1 MHARFGRRV
10 FETYICLAAARVT
23 LIRPVGVFYPR
34 AIRGFASVFEL
45 GLMVTLWVGP
55 RRLRQRA
62 HNQQRQDGGSCKLR
76 DSHDGPHFKRF
87 EYKCTAGAKR
97 FKDCHLEEQIRT
109 PLTTNQ
115 DTGGQ
120 IRTVPSGGKEQT
132 VNPEQFRTV
141 ANASNL

>member
-10 FETYICLAAARVT
+10 LETYICLAAACVA
-23 LIRPVGVFYPR
+23 LIRSVGIFYPR

-62 HNQQRQDGGSCKLR
+62 HYQQRQDGGTNSSCKLR
-76 DSHDGPHFKRF
+76 DSHDGSHFKRF

-97 FKDCHLEEQIRT
+97 FKDFHLEEQIRT

-120 IRTVPSGGKEQT
+120 IRAVPKRKRLGIDPAKKEA
-132 VNPEQFRTV
+132 
-141 ANASNL
+141 AN